1 MFNSY
6 KLLEPESEVSIN
18 SNLSHVNN
26 QIVRHFPIGNGKS
39 DLLQQFYVWIK
50 IKILNHFDIS
60 NQIISPIP
68 DIKYVKHQ
76 ERRNFENY

>member
-1 MFNSY
+1 MFRFVLLILGVLLKLDRTSLWYKSY

-39 DLLQQFYVWIK
+39 DLLQQFYV
-50 IKILNHFDIS
+50 
-60 NQIISPIP
+60 
-68 DIKYVKHQ
+68 
-76 ERRNFENY
+76 

>member
-1 MFNSY
+1 MFRFVLLILGVLLKLDRTSLRYNSY

-39 DLLQQFYVWIK
+39 DLLQQFYV
-50 IKILNHFDIS
+50 
-60 NQIISPIP
+60 
-68 DIKYVKHQ
+68 
-76 ERRNFENY
+76 